1 MASTFSSGSRHFGG
15 RPSVSEN
22 PSRVTVLAPAKLNL
36 GLRVLGKRP
45 DGYHEIETLFVA
57 VSLFDE
63 LTFERRES
71 GGLSMTWEK
80 GRDDLDPSDLRVD
93 GSNLVV
99 RAVREFERSADTKV
113 DVAIH
118 LKKSIPIAA
127 GLGGGSSDAAAT
139 LKGLSILYPKSVT
152 EKTLVE
158 CAARLGSDVPFFLG
172 PPSSIGRGRGE
183 SLSPTPIDLTWYAI
197 IVCPRIASPTPEV
210 YAALDLTYLP
220 KMSDFPVRLEGVGF
234 FAALALIHNDL
245 QDVVERRV
253 PEVLHLKNR
262 LLTLGAEGAYVSG
275 SGPSIF
281 GVFRHKP
288 DPAWLTE
295 FRKDG
300 IDAFVVRPLD
310 TRSTLVIG
318 LS

>member
-1 MASTFSSGSRHFGG
+1 MSDSR
-15 RPSVSEN
+15 R
-22 PSRVTVLAPAKLNL
+22 RVTVRAPAKINL
-36 GLRVLGKRP
+36 GLRVLGKRS

-63 LTFERRES
+63 VIIERRTRA
-71 GGLSMTWEK
+71 GLSMTWEK
-80 GRDDLDPSDLRVD
+80 ARENLHPGDLIVGED
-93 GSNLVV
+93 NLVV
-99 RAVREFERSADTKV
+99 RAVREFERESATKLDIAV
-113 DVAIH
+113 H

-139 LKGLSILYPKSVT
+139 LVGLNAFFPDVVSNSGLT
-152 EKTLVE
+152 D
-158 CAARLGSDVPFFLG
+158 CAARLGSDIPFFLG
-172 PPSSIGRGRGE
+172 PPAAIGRGRGE
-183 SLSPTPIDLTWYAI
+183 RLTPTAIDLTWYAI
-197 IVCPRIASPTPEV
+197 IICPRIACPTPEV

-253 PEVLHLKNR
+253 PEVLHWKNR

-275 SGPSIF
+275 SGPSVF
-281 GVFRHKP
+281 GVFRHRP
-288 DPAWLTE
+288 DPAWLSDIQAE
-295 FRKDG
+295 G
-300 IDAFVVRPLD
+300 VDAFVVRPLD

>member
-1 MASTFSSGSRHFGG
+1 M
-15 RPSVSEN
+15 SEN
-22 PSRVTVLAPAKLNL
+22 PPRVTVLAPAKLNL

-45 DGYHEIETLFVA
+45 DGYYEIETLFVA
-57 VSLFDE
+57 VTLFDK
-63 LTFERRES
+63 LTFERRTS
-71 GGLSMTWEK
+71 GGFSMTWEK
-80 GRDDLDPSDLRVD
+80 GRDDLDPIDLNVD
-93 GSNLVV
+93 EGNLVI
-99 RAVREFERSADTKV
+99 RAAREFERVTNSKV
-113 DVAIH
+113 DAAIH

-139 LKGLSILYPKSVT
+139 LKGLSILYPKSVSET
-152 EKTLVE
+152 ALAE

-172 PPSSIGRGRGE
+172 PPASIGRGRGE
-183 SLSPTPIDLTWYAI
+183 SLSPTLIDVTWYAI
-197 IVCPRIASPTPEV
+197 IVCPHIASPTPEV

-253 PEVLHLKNR
+253 PEVLHWKNR

-295 FRKDG
+295 FREHG
-300 IDAFVVRPLD
+300 LDAFVVRPLD

>member
-1 MASTFSSGSRHFGG
+1 M
-15 RPSVSEN
+15 SETTA
-22 PSRVTVLAPAKLNL
+22 RVTVLAPAKINF

-45 DGYHEIETLFVA
+45 DGFHEIETLFVA

-63 LTFERRES
+63 LTIERRDK
-71 GGLSMTWEK
+71 GGLSMTWEM
-80 GRDDLDPSDLRVD
+80 GREDLNPGDLAVNE
-93 GSNLVV
+93 SNLVV
-99 RAVREFERSADTKV
+99 QAAREFERVANVKLN
-113 DVAIH
+113 VAIH

-139 LKGLSILYPKSVT
+139 LKGLSALCTGKVT
-152 EKTLVE
+152 DSALLES
-158 CAARLGSDVPFFLG
+158 AARLGSDIPFFLG
-172 PPSSIGRGRGE
+172 ISAAIGRGKGE
-183 SLSPTPIDLTWYAI
+183 SLTPTRIDLTWYAI
-197 IVCPRIASPTPEV
+197 IVCPRVASSTPEV

-220 KMSDFPVRLEGVGF
+220 KMSDFPERLEGDGF
-234 FAALALIHNDL
+234 FSALALIHNDL

-253 PEVLHLKNR
+253 PEVLHWKNR

-275 SGPSIF
+275 SGPSVF

-288 DPAWLTE
+288 DPSWVNDIRSE
-295 FRKDG
+295 GVDV
-300 IDAFVVRPLD
+300 FVVRPLD

>member
-1 MASTFSSGSRHFGG
+1 M
-15 RPSVSEN
+15 SEN

-63 LTFERRES
+63 LTIERCPS

-80 GRDDLDPSDLRVD
+80 GRNDLDPGDLKVNE
-93 GSNLVV
+93 GNLVI
-99 RAVREFERSADTKV
+99 RAAREFERVTNSKV
-113 DVAIH
+113 DAAIH
-118 LKKSIPIAA
+118 LKKSIPVAA

-139 LKGLSILYPKSVT
+139 LKGLSILYSNSVT
-152 EKTLVE
+152 ETGLAE

-172 PPSSIGRGRGE
+172 PPSSVGRGRGE
-183 SLSPTPIDLTWYAI
+183 SLSPTSIDISWYAI
-197 IVCPRIASPTPEV
+197 IVCPHVASPTREV
-210 YAALDLTYLP
+210 YAALDLTSLP

-253 PEVLHLKNR
+253 PEVLHWKNR

-295 FRKDG
+295 FRELG
-300 IDAFVVRPLD
+300 LDAFVVRPLD